1 MKTLKYDS
9 ILSILLIFMSIGCAK
24 PSSQFFDI
32 PSKVMFGF
40 DQELFSRAMDHQ
52 KKGQIESAIALW
64 KRFLLKYPNS
74 HEARNNLGLL
84 YYADDEITKAIYQ
97 LGLALKLEAGSN
109 RIKGNLLRALKVEVV
124 IHDENKEY
132 DSAILSYKQI
142 ARLSLATEQEKIER
156 EIESLEDKIFEQV
169 KKSNLMDEYLGF
181 LKKYPRSH
189 KNSDEARLWVEKRNK
204 SEQVKKTEQLRF

>member
-1 MKTLKYDS
+1 MKTLKCNTT
-9 ILSILLIFMSIGCAK
+9 LAILLIFMSIGCAK

-32 PSKVMFGF
+32 PSKIMLRF
-40 DQELFSRAMDHQ
+40 DQDLFSRAMGHQ

-74 HEARNNLGLL
+74 YEARNNLGLL
-84 YYADDEITKAIYQ
+84 YYADDQIKKAIYQ
-97 LGLALKLEAGSN
+97 LDLALKLEAGSN

-169 KKSNLMDEYLGF
+169 KKSNLMGEYLGF